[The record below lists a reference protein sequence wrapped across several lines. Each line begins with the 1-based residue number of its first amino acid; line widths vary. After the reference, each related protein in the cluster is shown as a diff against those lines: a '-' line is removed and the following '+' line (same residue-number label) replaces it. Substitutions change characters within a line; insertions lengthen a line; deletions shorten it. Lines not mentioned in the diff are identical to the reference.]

1 MPIGILIFVDQS
13 STLVENSIEGP
24 LKHADLCVT
33 FLSLELHLSTSLL
46 WNVHQVILSMHST
59 VKLSLA

>member
-13 STLVENSIEGP
+13 SALVENSIEGP

-33 FLSLELHLSTSLL
+33 FC
-46 WNVHQVILSMHST
+46 HQSFTFLQASFEMAI
-59 VKLSLA
+59 KLSYQCIPL